1 MSQPPSHSRQPKPAH
16 VAIIKHGNGRWAKA
30 RHRPR
35 TLGHRAGARA
45 VNLSIDF
52 CLSQGI
58 ETLTLFAFSS
68 ENWHRPPD
76 EVSALMSL
84 FLRVLDRELEEL
96 HRRGVRLR
104 FIGAREDF
112 SPELQARM
120 DHAEIHT
127 RDNQRLNLCIAA
139 SYGGRWD
146 ITQAMRSIAR
156 KLSAGEIRIE
166 QIDESLVDQH
176 VSLSELPAP
185 DLFIRTGGDHRISN
199 FLLWQLAYT
208 ELYFTETLWP
218 DLTVEVLQAALDDFA
233 QRERRFGRVS
243 DPIPDTKA

>member
-1 MSQPPSHSRQPKPAH
+1 MSQPPSHSRPHKPAH
-16 VAIIKHGNGRWAKA
+16 VAIIMDGNGRWAKA

-127 RDNQRLNLCIAA
+127 HENRRLNLCIAA

-146 ITQAMRSIAR
+146 ITQAMRTIAR

-233 QRERRFGRVS
+233 QRERRFGRVG
-243 DPIPDTKA
+243 DPIPDSKA